1 MSSATSSPSFSVTY
15 DRISDVLYVS
25 TRPGIPARS
34 QEEEPGV
41 IWRYD
46 TERGDLIG
54 VTIVDFASHWRPR
67 QAELINEMAS
77 RFALSRRAVR
87 DVLNRVE

>member
-1 MSSATSSPSFSVTY
+1 MTY

-34 QEEEPGV
+34 QEEQPGV

-46 TERGDLIG
+46 VKRGDLIG
-54 VTIVDFASHWRPR
+54 VTIIDFALYWRPR
-67 QAELINEMAS
+67 QAELVNQMAR
-77 RFALSRRAVR
+77 RFAVSHEAVQNIL
-87 DVLNRVE
+87 DKIEQ